1 MALFS
6 GARASLPRNPDRWK
20 AGLEAA
26 LEVSEVATSQAP
38 LADAV
43 AQMLTIAVEL
53 LGAERG
59 SIMLLEEDERTLVLM
74 AGHGLPAEVSVGHR
88 QPVGESVAGR
98 VLATGRPLL
107 LGDVDQ
113 DAFVN
118 FVPKART
125 INSSVVVPL
134 RTQGRT
140 NGVLNLST
148 NQRASAFDEEDLRLA
163 QLFADQAGAVIHRT
177 KLHERAER
185 RSSDLMA
192 LVESSR
198 GLLGSLELDELLQ
211 HILDGAI
218 RLSAAPRGFV
228 CLLDESHRI
237 ERGMFRGFTKDTIR
251 EVMAHDEVKRAIDFH
266 TVTTVVG
273 PWPDPLVAVG
283 FRTARGTKSVIVVA
297 PEPGLVA
304 ERHDLLMAH
313 GQQSA
318 SALGAAQLHA
328 VLQRKESE
336 LEAIICGVPN
346 PIVLAGSD
354 SRIVALNPAA
364 ETLFGA
370 SAAFSAG
377 APVDGSLAHPRVESM
392 LLATGEQQAEVVAGN
407 PPRTYKVRSTDV
419 RLPGAPTGRVLIMDD
434 ITVEREIA
442 QTQRDFVAMIGHEL
456 RTPLT
461 IVTGFARTLMARGQ
475 KASPEETREALSTID
490 AKAGQLGRL
499 IEDLLYI
506 SGVETREAVL
516 KHEETRLAELLGEV
530 AEESLERFPG
540 REVELDVPRKL
551 HWPIDRTK
559 VALVLRHLLA
569 NALEYSTEPEP
580 VTVRARELEKEDALV
595 VEVQDRGEGI
605 LSTDMPHIFER
616 FRQIDS
622 SSTRT
627 HGGIGVGLYLCSQ
640 LVKLH
645 QGRIWADSSWGKG
658 STFSFS
664 LPHPQSSR
672 NVVRLK
678 ASGGA

>member
-6 GARASLPRNPDRWK
+6 GARASLPRSPDRWK
-20 AGLEAA
+20 AALEAA
-26 LEVSEVATSQAP
+26 LEVSEIATSQAP

-43 AQMLTIAVEL
+43 AQMLSVAVEL

-59 SIMLLEEDERTLVLM
+59 SIMLLDEDGRTLVLM
-74 AGHGLPAEVSVGHR
+74 AGHGLPSEVSVGHR

-118 FVPKART
+118 FVPKARS

-140 NGVLNLST
+140 NGVLNLAT
-148 NQRASAFDEEDLRLA
+148 NQRASAFNEEDMRLA

-211 HILDGAI
+211 NILDGAI

-228 CLLDESHRI
+228 CLLDESNRI

-251 EVMAHDEVKRAIDFH
+251 EVMDHDEVTRAIDFH

-273 PWPDPLVAVG
+273 PWVDLLAAVG
-283 FRTARGTKSVIVVA
+283 LRTARGTKGVIVVA
-297 PEPGLVA
+297 PDASLVA

-318 SALGAAQLHA
+318 SALSAAQLHA

-346 PIVLAGSD
+346 PIVLAGSN
-354 SRIVALNPAA
+354 SHIVALNPAA
-364 ETLFGA
+364 ETLFGVSA
-370 SAAFSAG
+370 SFSAG
-377 APVDGSLAHPRVESM
+377 APVDGSLAHPQVESM
-392 LLATGEQQAEVVAGN
+392 LLAAGEQQAEVVAGD
-407 PPRTYKVRSTDV
+407 PPRTYKVRSNHV

-461 IVTGFARTLMARGQ
+461 IVTGFARTLLARGQ
-475 KASPEETREALSTID
+475 KATPEETREALTTID
-490 AKAGQLGRL
+490 AKAGHLGRL

-506 SGVETREAVL
+506 SGVETREGVL
-516 KHEETRLAELLGEV
+516 KYEDTRVAELLGEV
-530 AEESLERFPG
+530 AAESLERFPE
-540 REVELDVPRKL
+540 REIELEVPRKL
-551 HWPIDRTK
+551 HWPIDRPK
-559 VALVLRHLLA
+559 VSLVLRHLLT
-569 NALEYSTEPEP
+569 NALEYSSEPEP
-580 VTVRARELEKEDALV
+580 VIVRARELENDNELV
-595 VEVQDRGEGI
+595 VEVVDRGEGI
-605 LSTDMPHIFER
+605 LSTNMPHIFER

-622 SSTRT
+622 SSTRE

-664 LPHPQSSR
+664 LPHPQSGR

-678 ASGGA
+678 AAKGA

>member
-6 GARASLPRNPDRWK
+6 GARASLPRSPDRWK
-20 AGLEAA
+20 AALEAA

-43 AQMLTIAVEL
+43 AQMLSVAVEL

-59 SIMLLEEDERTLVLM
+59 SIMLLEEDGRTLVLM
-74 AGHGLPAEVSVGHR
+74 AGHGLPTEVTVGHR

-98 VLATGRPLL
+98 VLATGRSLL

-118 FVPKART
+118 FVPKARR

-140 NGVLNLST
+140 NGVLNLAT

-185 RSSDLMA
+185 RSADLMA

-237 ERGMFRGFTKDTIR
+237 ERGMFRGFTKDAIR
-251 EVMAHDEVKRAIDFH
+251 EVMDNDEVTRAIDFH

-273 PWPDPLVAVG
+273 PWPDLLVAVG
-283 FRTARGTKSVIVVA
+283 LRTARGTKGVIVVA

-318 SALGAAQLHA
+318 SALSAAQLHA
-328 VLQRKESE
+328 VLRRKESE

-354 SRIVALNPAA
+354 NRIVALNPAA

-377 APVDGSLAHPRVESM
+377 APVDGALGHQQVESM

-461 IVTGFARTLMARGQ
+461 IVTGFARTMLARGQ
-475 KASPEETREALSTID
+475 KASPEETKEALSTID

-516 KHEETRLAELLGEV
+516 KHEETRMAELLGEV
-530 AEESLERFPG
+530 AEELLERFPG

-605 LSTDMPHIFER
+605 LSTDLPHIFER

-664 LPHPQSSR
+664 LPHPQSGR